1 MKRFATGI
9 CLLLCIVATSF
20 AQDAKY
26 VFYFI
31 GDGMGVNQING
42 TEQYL
47 AELEGRI
54 GIKPLLF
61 TQFPHYTVATTYSAT
76 NGVTDSSASGT
87 ALATGKKTKNG
98 VVGVLKDSE
107 TPVNSVAV
115 WAKKKG
121 VRVGVSTSVCIDH
134 ATPAA
139 FYAHQPQRRMYY
151 EIANDLLVSDFDYFG
166 GSDFLYPTGKKG
178 DQPDLYELFKK
189 AGYTIYRGMPAFEK
203 GKKRDRVILFQPEGK
218 IKNCLPYAIDRQP
231 DDLTLPEIVKA
242 GIECLNNKK
251 GFFFMV
257 EGGKIDWAC
266 HDNDAATAFQE
277 VVDFDNAIRVAYEF
291 YEQHPKE
298 TLIVITA
305 DHETGGFVLGNFNKY
320 DLNLKALASQKKSLT
335 ELSNRVN
342 KLRKENPGAVTWEM
356 IQQVFRED
364 LGFWGEIQLTE
375 AQEKRLKAVYEET
388 FLSDDVKMKE
398 NEYSENEPV
407 AAAAKEILNDIA
419 LVGWRT
425 GGHSSGYTPVIAIGA
440 GSELFEGRT
449 DNAEIPLKIAKAAG
463 YTAE

>member
-1 MKRFATGI
+1 
-9 CLLLCIVATSF
+9 
-20 AQDAKY
+20 
-26 VFYFI
+26 
-31 GDGMGVNQING
+31 
-42 TEQYL
+42 
-47 AELEGRI
+47 
-54 GIKPLLF
+54 
-61 TQFPHYTVATTYSAT
+61 
-76 NGVTDSSASGT
+76 
-87 ALATGKKTKNG
+87 
-98 VVGVLKDSE
+98 
-107 TPVNSVAV
+107 
-115 WAKKKG
+115 
-121 VRVGVSTSVCIDH
+121 
-134 ATPAA
+134 
-139 FYAHQPQRRMYY
+139 
-151 EIANDLLVSDFDYFG
+151 
-166 GSDFLYPTGKKG
+166 
-178 DQPDLYELFKK
+178 
-189 AGYTIYRGMPAFEK
+189 
-203 GKKRDRVILFQPEGK
+203 
-218 IKNCLPYAIDRQP
+218 
-231 DDLTLPEIVKA
+231 
-242 GIECLNNKK
+242 
-251 GFFFMV
+251 
-257 EGGKIDWAC
+257 
-266 HDNDAATAFQE
+266 
-277 VVDFDNAIRVAYEF
+277 
-291 YEQHPKE
+291 
-298 TLIVITA
+298 
-305 DHETGGFVLGNFNKY
+305 LGNFNKY